1 MATALC
7 PGSFDPVTN
16 GHLDIIER
24 TARHFAHVVVAVIRN
39 PQKSQSLFTLEERQE
54 MLLEVTSHLDNV
66 RIDFFKGLLVDY
78 AREHGANAIVKGLRA
93 VSDFDYE
100 LQMAQMNQRLS
111 GIDTFFISTS
121 PQYSFLS
128 SSLVREVA
136 KFGGDVSSM
145 VPPAVAAR
153 LAGRFEADRRLM
165 SNDAPSIDELL
176 LELKDMVE
184 NARTMPMSASVL
196 VNREDVLQLV
206 DEILAAFPDELRHAR
221 WLLKERDDFLVQ
233 ARREADDILAAARI
247 QVERMVERT
256 EIVREAHRV
265 AQRTV
270 DDADAQARRMRLE
283 CEDYVDQKLAEFEVV
298 LDRTMQAV
306 QQGRQRL
313 QVSYDTLDEEE
324 EEFAEDT
331 QAFFDQDD
339 G

>member
-1 MATALC
+1 
-7 PGSFDPVTN
+7 
-16 GHLDIIER
+16 
-24 TARHFAHVVVAVIRN
+24 
-39 PQKSQSLFTLEERQE
+39 
-54 MLLEVTSHLDNV
+54 
-66 RIDFFKGLLVDY
+66 
-78 AREHGANAIVKGLRA
+78 
-93 VSDFDYE
+93 
-100 LQMAQMNQRLS
+100 
-111 GIDTFFISTS
+111 
-121 PQYSFLS
+121 
-128 SSLVREVA
+128 
-136 KFGGDVSSM
+136 
-145 VPPAVAAR
+145 
-153 LAGRFEADRRLM
+153 M

-176 LELKDMVE
+176 LELKDVVE

-233 ARREADDILAAARI
+233 ARREADDILAAARN
-247 QVERMVERT
+247 QVERMVERA

-283 CEDYVDQKLAEFEVV
+283 CEDYVDQKLGEFEVV